1 MANEEIAHIKVYRRQ
16 VDSLLDR
23 AAQVKPDKQI
33 EPPLSESQLGEPTWQ
48 LSPEDQKATEQLSQQ
63 TRLAA
68 VEIAFR
74 EKFYRVLAST
84 SIDDPAFIQI
94 WNLLDLVSI
103 FSDNEQCEPGLI
115 FWLIEELLDSQTI
128 DGCRKVFDYLE
139 SRRERNTKNHFKQKS
154 LVILRSCN
162 ELLRRLSRAED
173 TVFCGRVF
181 IYLFQSFPLG
191 DKSSVNLRGEFHSEN
206 VTTFDE
212 ITQQPTDDQQQDTT
226 MTEGPEPTGS
236 ENTEATSEKTASVP
250 KVVVSGDGKKSE
262 NVDLDAL
269 YPLFW
274 SLQASFSSPSQ
285 IFESERFAS
294 FKAGLEATL
303 SAFRNINTEL
313 ENHSASR
320 ASEDARKSSKRKR
333 ISDDTEVAT
342 SFNPKYLTSR
352 DLFDLEVSDTAFR
365 RHVLVQALI
374 LLDFVLSLTPQAK
387 TRLVNTTNKSVL
399 YGFTLNEEDTKWAIK
414 IRKQIGDYLQQGPE
428 GKFYYRMVDTVL
440 SRDKNWARWKAE
452 GCPLIERPAISSSE
466 YTTYRENA
474 VKMYANKRLRP
485 SPMGSLDLKFLSD
498 SEALANIERLKESDR
513 YSVPSADTFMKGI
526 MDDEMDLDLAMTD
539 EDKAVAQGAIDSK
552 SWRILRLSAKTKL
565 ASFDKLDSNNLQILF
580 AAPTTNQ
587 ESERNTGDPKDLPQS
602 LDGVQDL
609 PDPTKKNE
617 ENHNSVDNSQKAES
631 NGRAEAQES
640 VENKDSAQEPESNQS
655 ATAPGVPQALEEDQ
669 EMQDNKD
676 ATTEEPQDP
685 SVEKNEDLA
694 ASSAPSEIPA

>member
-1 MANEEIAHIKVYRRQ
+1 MANDETADIQVYRRQ

-33 EPPLSESQLGEPTWQ
+33 EPPLSEAQLGEPTWQ
-48 LSPEDQKATEQLSQQ
+48 LSPEGQKATEHLSQQ

-94 WNLLDLVSI
+94 WNLLDIVSI

-139 SRRERNTKNHFKQKS
+139 SRREKNTKKHFKQKN
-154 LVILRSCN
+154 LIILRSCN

-206 VTTFDE
+206 ETTFDE
-212 ITQQPTDDQQQDTT
+212 IVNNSTEDQQDTT
-226 MTEGPEPTGS
+226 MTESEPAP
-236 ENTEATSEKTASVP
+236 ENTEAHQNGTPSERTAKVP
-250 KVVVSGDGKKSE
+250 KVVISGDKKKSE
-262 NVDLDAL
+262 EVDLDVL

-274 SLQASFSSPSQ
+274 GLQAFFSSPSKM
-285 IFESERFAS
+285 FESEGFES

-303 SAFRNINTEL
+303 SAFKNINTEM

-333 ISDDTEVAT
+333 VSDDTEVAT

-352 DLFDLEVSDTAFR
+352 DLFDLEVGDTAFR

-374 LLDFVLSLTPQAK
+374 LLDFVLSLTPKAK
-387 TRLVNTTNKSVL
+387 TRLGNTTNKSVL
-399 YGFTLNEEDTKWAIK
+399 YNFTLNEEDTKWAIK
-414 IRKQIGDYLQQGPE
+414 IRKNIEGYLQQGPE

-440 SRDKNWARWKAE
+440 SRDRNWARWKAE

-474 VKMYANKRLRP
+474 VKVYANKRLRP

-498 SEALANIERLKESDR
+498 SESLANIERLKESDR

-526 MDDEMDLDLAMTD
+526 MDDEMDLDLAATD
-539 EDKAVAQGAIDSK
+539 DDKAAAEGAIASK

-565 ASFDKLDSNNLQILF
+565 ATFDKLNNNNLQILF
-580 AAPTTNQ
+580 AAPTTSQ
-587 ESERNTGDPKDLPQS
+587 ESESNMEDPKDLPQS

-609 PDPTKKNE
+609 P
-617 ENHNSVDNSQKAES
+617 
-631 NGRAEAQES
+631 G
-640 VENKDSAQEPESNQS
+640 ENKQTEKKESAPEPDVNSS
-655 ATAPGVPQALEEDQ
+655 ATAPGVPQAPEDDQ

-676 ATTEEPQDP
+676 ATEEPQAP
-685 SVEKNEDLA
+685 SVEQSENLT
-694 ASSAPSEIPA
+694 ASSAPTEDPAS